1 MRKLITVLLLLIV
14 TAACVNNQVISKK
27 KNLSI
32 SFTCCFN
39 YDRVS
44 LYINDFEIFKDLEL
58 VSDQILSITPVYVL
72 YSRDGLFTIYNNSE
86 IIDQK
91 ELKLTNKLI
100 KITVEINGQKT
111 IEEIDLSKGQINID
125 GTGAENRAIIK
136 QHKKLMILD

>member
-14 TAACVNNQVISKK
+14 TAACVNNQIISKK

-32 SFTCCFN
+32 SFTCCFK

-111 IEEIDLSKGQINID
+111 IEEIDLSKGHIIIN
-125 GTGAENRAIIK
+125 GTGAENRAIIG
-136 QHKKLMILD
+136 QHRKPLILD

>member
-1 MRKLITVLLLLIV
+1 MRKLITILLLLIV

-32 SFTCCFN
+32 SFNCCFK

>member
-14 TAACVNNQVISKK
+14 TAACVNNQGISKK

-32 SFTCCFN
+32 SFACCFN

-44 LYINDFEIFKDLEL
+44 FYINDFEIFKDLEL

-72 YSRDGLFTIYNNSE
+72 YSSDGLFTIYNNSE

-111 IEEIDLSKGQINID
+111 IEEIDLSKGQININ